1 MRGRNSQGPTHPK
14 RVGEF
19 SIRALRGAAARR
31 AELALARLRGMA
43 DRKPP
48 LPLTPGT
55 WALGAALDQ
64 SAPLTRLLQRLQESQ
79 ARFAALQDLLPEAL
93 RAAVRPGPLDDSGWT
108 LLVPGGAAAS
118 KLRQLLPA
126 LESELQAR
134 GHAPLPIRV
143 RVRSA

>member
-1 MRGRNSQGPTHPK
+1 MIRKPHLHPK
-14 RVGEF
+14 RVDEF
-19 SIRALRGAAARR
+19 SIRALRVAAVRR
-31 AELALARLRGMA
+31 TKLSLARLCSMA

-64 SAPLTRLLQRLQESQ
+64 SAPLAQLLQRLQQSQ
-79 ARFAALQDLLPEAL
+79 ARFDALQRLLPETL
-93 RAAVRPGPLDDSGWT
+93 RAAVRPGPLDDGGWT

-118 KLRQLLPA
+118 KLRQLLPT

-134 GHAPLPIRV
+134 GYAPLKIRV